1 MMNTLEI
8 GKKLVEL
15 CREGKNEEAVNT
27 LLADDVVSVEAG
39 APPGQSAETVGIEAK
54 RGKQKWWFDNHTI
67 HDSKVEGPWPHG
79 DKFIVRFT
87 YDVTF
92 KPANMRFTME
102 EAALYTVANGKI
114 VKEEFF
120 YHMGG

>member
-39 APPGQSAETVGIEAK
+39 GPPGADPVTKGIAGV
-54 RGKQKWWFDNHTI
+54 RGKGVWWRENHDI
-67 HDSKVEGPWPHG
+67 HSAKVEGPWPNG

-92 KPANMRFTME
+92 KPQSMRFTME

-120 YHMGG
+120 YTMG